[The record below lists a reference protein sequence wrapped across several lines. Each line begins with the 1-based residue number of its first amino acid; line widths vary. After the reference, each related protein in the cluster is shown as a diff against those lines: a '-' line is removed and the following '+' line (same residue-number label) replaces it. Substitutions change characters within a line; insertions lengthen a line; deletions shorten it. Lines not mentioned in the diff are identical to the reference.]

1 MKKIL
6 AMAAAALILVSC
18 GSKKAEAPAEETAA
32 PKYLVLYY
40 SQAGSTQKVAE
51 EFQKA
56 LNADIELVELAGEY
70 PTDYNETI
78 AKVSAERAEG
88 TLPEVKAI
96 QSNLDEYDVIFLGYP
111 IWFGTIATPMQ
122 SLLKN
127 IDLKGKN
134 VVNFCTFGSGGLIAS
149 TNDLKEAVPG
159 INVCASY
166 GVRTARVENAPAE
179 VAEFLVRNGFCEGE
193 VEALPGFDEM
203 QPATDE
209 EKAIFDKAIGTYPML
224 AGTVATEDCQRPVVG
239 GVEYLFNAE
248 NKGKDGAVQ
257 KMQIWVLQKEGAEPE
272 FTLVER

>member
-6 AMAAAALILVSC
+6 AMTAAALMLVAC
-18 GSKKAEAPAEETAA
+18 GTKKAETPVEEAPAK
-32 PKYLVLYY
+32 KYLVLYY

-56 LNADIELVELAGEY
+56 LGADIECVELAGEY

-78 AKVSAERAEG
+78 AKVSAEREEG
-88 TLPEVKAI
+88 VTPEVKPI
-96 QSNLDEYDVIFLGYP
+96 QSNLNEYDVIFLGYP

-122 SLLKN
+122 SMLKN
-127 IDLKGKN
+127 VDLKGKS

-159 INVCASY
+159 INIVASY

-179 VAEFLVRNGFCEGE
+179 VNEFLIRNGFLDGE
-193 VEALPGFDEM
+193 LPAMPDFCEM
-203 QPATDE
+203 QPASDE
-209 EKAIFDKAIGTYPML
+209 EKAIFDKAISTYPML
-224 AGTVATEDCQRPVVG
+224 TGTTCTTAARRPVEG
-239 GVEYLFNAE
+239 GIEFLFNAE
-248 NKGKDGAVQ
+248 NKGKDGNVQ
-257 KMQIWVLQKEGAEPE
+257 NMQIWVLQKEGAEPE